1 VGAIFVSYRRSD
13 SQGEAGRLFDDLVKH
28 FGDNMVFMDVAGI
41 EAGRD
46 FRKVIEENVAGCGVL
61 LVVMGPEWLNAKD
74 ENGVRRLD
82 DPSDFVRLETASALR
97 RDIPVIPV
105 LVRGAAMPHAE
116 QLPEDLKDL
125 AYRNCCELTHARW
138 KSDIQLLVDALRR
151 LVGDSGQSEKKVAA
165 KQSTA
170 SSQRDTPKPEVS
182 GSAQLANATSTQ
194 IDPAT
199 MQRVGRELAL
209 HIGPIADIVVRRV
222 APRCSSTEDLY
233 LKVAEEIESRQERE
247 KFLSNRNSLSSTARS
262 GVEGSG
268 RTPTNTPA
276 ALASPPL
283 SQENRLESRTIPATG
298 KPRPNQSK
306 YLLLGGAVV
315 LLVLALALAAHFASS
330 RGTGSTHAAQASHPE
345 TRVAESA
352 PVKSDASAAV
362 TGDSGVSTVPGGVPK
377 DSMNSGVEDNVGSTK
392 AALKVATPQ
401 RARVSQ
407 DVSASLLIR
416 KVVPIYPPTAQQA
429 RVQGAVVL
437 QAEISK
443 DGAVEEL
450 RGISGHPLLIPAAIE
465 AVKQWQYKPY
475 VLNGEPVAMD
485 TTITV
490 DFTLKSQ

>member
-1 VGAIFVSYRRSD
+1 MGAIFVSYRRSD

-74 ENGVRRLD
+74 ESGARRLD

-105 LVRGAAMPHAE
+105 LVRGAGMPHAE
-116 QLPEDLKDL
+116 QLPEDLKEL
-125 AYRNCCELTHARW
+125 AYRNCCEVTHARW

-151 LVGDSGQSEKKVAA
+151 LVGDSGQSEKKIVT
-165 KQSTA
+165 KQPTA
-170 SSQRDTPKPEVS
+170 SSQRDTPKQEVS
-182 GSAQLANATSTQ
+182 GLAQLANATSAR
-194 IDPAT
+194 IDPPT
-199 MQRVGRELAL
+199 MQRISRELAL

-222 APRCSSTEDLY
+222 ASRCTSTEDLY
-233 LKVAEEIESRQERE
+233 LKAAEEIESRQERE
-247 KFLSNRNSLSSTARS
+247 KFLSNRVSSTARS
-262 GVEGSG
+262 VEVSA
-268 RTPTNTPA
+268 RTPTHAPA

-283 SQENRLESRTIPATG
+283 SQENRAESRTIPATG

-306 YLLLGGAVV
+306 YLLLGGAVILV
-315 LLVLALALAAHFASS
+315 LLGLALAAYFASS
-330 RGTGSTHAAQASHPE
+330 KRTESTHAAQTSRQG
-345 TRVAESA
+345 TRSAESA
-352 PVKSDASAAV
+352 PVKSETSPSV
-362 TGDSGVSTVPGGVPK
+362 MGNSGVSTVPGGVPK
-377 DSMNSGVEDNVGSTK
+377 DSMNSGVEDHVGSTK
-392 AALKVATPQ
+392 AAALKVATPQ

-407 DVSASLLIR
+407 DVSAGLLIR
-416 KVVPIYPPTAQQA
+416 KVVPVYPPTAQQA

-443 DGAVEEL
+443 HGAVEEL

-490 DFTLKSQ
+490 DFTLKNQ

>member
-1 VGAIFVSYRRSD
+1 MGAIFVSYRRSD

-61 LVVMGPEWLNAKD
+61 LVMMGPEWLNAKD
-74 ENGVRRLD
+74 ESGVRRLD

-105 LVRGAAMPHAE
+105 LVRGAGMPHAE
-116 QLPEDLKDL
+116 QLPEDLKEL

-151 LVGDSGQSEKKVAA
+151 TVGDSGQSENKVAA
-165 KQSTA
+165 KQPTG
-170 SSQRDTPKPEVS
+170 SSQRGTPKPEVS
-182 GSAQLANATSTQ
+182 GSAQLANATSAR

-199 MQRVGRELAL
+199 MQRISRELAL

-247 KFLSNRNSLSSTARS
+247 KFLSNRMSSTAS
-262 GVEGSG
+262 SDVAVSA
-268 RTPTNTPA
+268 RTPTHAPA

-283 SQENRLESRTIPATG
+283 SQENRAESRTIPATG

-330 RGTGSTHAAQASHPE
+330 KGIGSSHAAQASQQE
-345 TRVAESA
+345 THAAESA
-352 PVKSDASAAV
+352 PIKSDTSAAAM
-362 TGDSGVSTVPGGVPK
+362 GNSGGSSIPGGVPK
-377 DSMNSGVEDNVGSTK
+377 DSMRAGVEDNVGSTK
-392 AALKVATPQ
+392 TAALKVAMPQ
-401 RARVSQ
+401 RVRVSQ
-407 DVSASLLIR
+407 DVSAGLLIR
-416 KVVPIYPPTAQQA
+416 KVVPVYPPTAQQA

-443 DGAVEEL
+443 DGAVEQL
-450 RGISGHPLLIPAAIE
+450 RGISGHPLLMPAAIE

-475 VLNGEPVAMD
+475 VLSGEPVAMD

>member
-1 VGAIFVSYRRSD
+1 MGAIFVSYRRSD

-74 ENGVRRLD
+74 ESGVRRLD

-105 LVRGAAMPHAE
+105 LVRGAGMPHAE
-116 QLPEDLKDL
+116 QLPEDLKEL
-125 AYRNCCELTHARW
+125 AYRNCCEVTHARW

-151 LVGDSGQSEKKVAA
+151 TVGDSGQSEKKVAA
-165 KQSTA
+165 KQPTG
-170 SSQRDTPKPEVS
+170 SSQRGTPKPEVS
-182 GSAQLANATSTQ
+182 GSAQLANATSTR
-194 IDPAT
+194 IDPAA
-199 MQRVGRELAL
+199 MQRISRELAL

-247 KFLSNRNSLSSTARS
+247 KFLSNRVSSSAS
-262 GVEGSG
+262 SDVEVSA
-268 RTPTNTPA
+268 RTPTHEPA
-276 ALASPPL
+276 ALAPPL
-283 SQENRLESRTIPATG
+283 SQGNRAESGTIPATG
-298 KPRPNQSK
+298 KPWANQSK
-306 YLLLGGAVV
+306 YLLLGGAAV
-315 LLVLALALAAHFASS
+315 LLVLALVLVVHFAPSKA
-330 RGTGSTHAAQASHPE
+330 TEPTHAAQASQQE
-345 TRVAESA
+345 THAAESA
-352 PVKSDASAAV
+352 SVKSDTSAAV
-362 TGDSGVSTVPGGVPK
+362 MGNSGGSSIPGGVPK
-377 DSMNSGVEDNVGSTK
+377 DSMRAGIEDNVGSTK
-392 AALKVATPQ
+392 TAALKVAMPQ
-401 RARVSQ
+401 RVRVSQ
-407 DVSASLLIR
+407 DVSAGLLIR
-416 KVVPIYPPTAQQA
+416 KVVPVYPPTAQQA

-475 VLNGEPVAMD
+475 VMNGEPVAVE
-485 TTITV
+485 TTVTV

>member
-1 VGAIFVSYRRSD
+1 MGAIFVSYRRSD

-74 ENGVRRLD
+74 ESGVRRLD

-105 LVRGAAMPHAE
+105 LVRGAGMPHAE
-116 QLPEDLKDL
+116 QLPEDLKEL

-151 LVGDSGQSEKKVAA
+151 TVGDSGQSENKVAA
-165 KQSTA
+165 KQPMA
-170 SSQRDTPKPEVS
+170 SSQRGTPKPEVS
-182 GSAQLANATSTQ
+182 GSAQPANATSAR
-194 IDPAT
+194 IDPPT
-199 MQRVGRELAL
+199 MQRISRELAL

-247 KFLSNRNSLSSTARS
+247 KFLSNRVSSSAS
-262 GVEGSG
+262 SDVEVSA
-268 RTPTNTPA
+268 RTPTHAPA
-276 ALASPPL
+276 ALASPPP
-283 SQENRLESRTIPATG
+283 SRDNDGEFKTVSAAG

-306 YLLLGGAVV
+306 YLLLSAAVI
-315 LLVLALALAAHFASS
+315 LLVLALVLAAHFAAS
-330 RGTGSTHAAQASHPE
+330 RGTESTQATQASQQE
-345 TRVAESA
+345 TRAAESA
-352 PVKSDASAAV
+352 PVKSDTSPSAM
-362 TGDSGVSTVPGGVPK
+362 GNSGVSTVPAGVPK
-377 DSMNSGVEDNVGSTK
+377 DSMNAGVEDNVGSTK
-392 AALKVATPQ
+392 TAALKVAMPQ
-401 RARVSQ
+401 RVRVSQ
-407 DVSASLLIR
+407 DVSAGLLIS
-416 KVVPIYPPTAQQA
+416 KVVPVYPPTAQQA

-443 DGAVEEL
+443 DGAVESL
-450 RGISGHPLLIPAAIE
+450 REISGHPLLIPAAIE

-475 VLNGEPVAMD
+475 MQNGEPVAVV

-490 DFTLKSQ
+490 DFTLKSR

>member
-74 ENGVRRLD
+74 ESGARRLD

-105 LVRGAAMPHAE
+105 LVRGAGMPHAE
-116 QLPEDLKDL
+116 QLPEDLKEL
-125 AYRNCCELTHARW
+125 AYRNCCEVTHARW

-151 LVGDSGQSEKKVAA
+151 TVGDSGQSEKKIAG
-165 KQSTA
+165 KQPTA
-170 SSQRDTPKPEVS
+170 SSQRGTPKQELS
-182 GSAQLANATSTQ
+182 GLAQSANATSAR
-194 IDPAT
+194 IDPPT
-199 MQRVGRELAL
+199 MQRISRELAL

-222 APRCSSTEDLY
+222 APHCGSAEDLY

-247 KFLSNRNSLSSTARS
+247 KFLSNRVSASARS
-262 GVEGSG
+262 DVEVSA
-268 RTPTNTPA
+268 RTPTHAPR
-276 ALASPPL
+276 ALAPPPL
-283 SQENRLESRTIPATG
+283 SQENRAESRTIPATG

-315 LLVLALALAAHFASS
+315 LLVLALVLAVHFAAS
-330 RGTGSTHAAQASHPE
+330 RGTGSTQATQASQQE
-345 TRVAESA
+345 TRAAESA
-352 PVKSDASAAV
+352 PIKSETAPSVA
-362 TGDSGVSTVPGGVPK
+362 GNSGVSTVSGGVPK
-377 DSMNSGVEDNVGSTK
+377 DSMNSGIDDSVGPPPNT
-392 AALKVATPQ
+392 AAPKLATPQ

-407 DVSASLLIR
+407 DVSAGLLIK
-416 KVVPIYPPTAQQA
+416 KVVPVYPPTAQQA

-450 RGISGHPLLIPAAIE
+450 RGISGHPLLIPAAID

-475 VLNGEPVAMD
+475 VMNGEPVAVE
-485 TTITV
+485 TTVTV
-490 DFTLKSQ
+490 DFTLKNQ